1 MNQPSAIS
9 HQPSVKGPRNVQL
22 RKRFDFRTH
31 ANIGMVS
38 VVGGTGKGHF
48 YCKRSQLAKTLR
60 RLRRMQRSVLTPAI
74 TEQFRPL
81 SRFSTLLK
89 PDYPPQKEG
98 GVK

>member
-9 HQPSVKGPRNVQL
+9 HQPSSWCPTPQSIAAFHQQVDR
-22 RKRFDFRTH
+22 
-31 ANIGMVS
+31 
-38 VVGGTGKGHF
+38 
-48 YCKRSQLAKTLR
+48 
-60 RLRRMQRSVLTPAI
+60 VLTPAI